1 MFCHRKPGAQE
12 ASQPCSRRTD
22 ANHQHD
28 NIHLVDRFGR
38 TTLFW
43 ASNTRHRV
51 LVLGNGQQLRPL
63 DAPPA
68 LLYHAQKPLQR
79 TRHHSTPTFSS
90 SDDSEHKSPLKKY
103 KNVATETCSTKSL
116 STKIT
121 RLHTL
126 DGNCSA
132 KKTVASLNSARNTD
146 GNIDL
151 TDAPDNTLCPIHAPA
166 SAPSLQR
173 LYEVMEAS
181 IASQELL
188 EDWDMQQG
196 LPKSHSWTMMHSNRS
211 RRQLLEGRILPKWN
225 GKPLIGGGDVKA
237 NPTNSKLS
245 PGAPTRHTSNRSD
258 NRVGNVNKVN

>member
-1 MFCHRKPGAQE
+1 MFQE
-12 ASQPCSRRTD
+12 DRCQPPTRQYSS
-22 ANHQHD
+22 
-28 NIHLVDRFGR
+28 GR
-38 TTLFW
+38 QIW
-43 ASNTRHRV
+43 SDHS
-51 LVLGNGQQLRPL
+51 VLGLKHPTPSTSVGQQLRPL

-79 TRHHSTPTFSS
+79 TRHHSTPSFSS

-103 KNVATETCSTKSL
+103 KYVATETCSTKSL
-116 STKIT
+116 NTKIT
-121 RLHTL
+121 RLYTL

-132 KKTVASLNSARNTD
+132 KNTVASLNSARNAD
-146 GNIDL
+146 GTIDL
-151 TDAPDNTLCPIHAPA
+151 TDAPGNTLCPIHAPA

-188 EDWDMQQG
+188 EEWDMQQG

-237 NPTNSKLS
+237 NPTNSSRYQTKS
-245 PGAPTRHTSNRSD
+245 RCTNETHQQQ
-258 NRVGNVNKVN
+258 K